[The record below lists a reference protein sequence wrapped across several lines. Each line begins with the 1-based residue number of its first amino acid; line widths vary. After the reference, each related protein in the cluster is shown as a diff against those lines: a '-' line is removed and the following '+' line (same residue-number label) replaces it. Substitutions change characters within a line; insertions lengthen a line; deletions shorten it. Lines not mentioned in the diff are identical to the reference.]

1 MQANMLKGKL
11 TESGMTQEQAAS
23 RIGISLSRF
32 NAKLNETRGAEFSLG
47 EVLAMKNILNLSP
60 EQVDQIFSPKS
71 ILKR

>member
-11 TESGMTQEQAAS
+11 TESGMTQEQAAN

-60 EQVDQIFSPKS
+60 EQVDQIFFT
-71 ILKR
+71 

>member
-11 TESGMTQEQAAS
+11 NENGMTQANAAE

-47 EVLAMKNILNLSP
+47 EVLALKNVLNLSP
-60 EQVDQIFSPKS
+60 EQIDQIFFT
-71 ILKR
+71 

>member
-32 NAKLNETRGAEFSLG
+32 NAKLNETRRAEF
-47 EVLAMKNILNLSP
+47 
-60 EQVDQIFSPKS
+60 
-71 ILKR
+71 

>member
-11 TESGMTQEQAAS
+11 TENRMTQAHAAE

-47 EVLAMKNILNLSP
+47 EVLALKNVLNLSP
-60 EQVDQIFSPKS
+60 EQIDQIFFT
-71 ILKR
+71 